1 MLSTNPRPKIF
12 QIQLAS
18 HSEILTLQERRTGG
32 LRMKKIYFAGSIR
45 GGRDDAALYQRII
58 RHIAET
64 DKVLTEH
71 IGSTDI
77 EAAEK
82 DMTDSDI
89 YRKDTAW
96 LRECDMVIAEC
107 TNASLGVGYEMAFAE
122 SLSKHV
128 HIFYDSR
135 RTRLSAML
143 AGDPYFHIHPYSD
156 EAELFR
162 RLTDILR
169 CPCSKT
175 GCPRF
180 GNCEACRQHHADSSR
195 PRPCER

>member
-1 MLSTNPRPKIF
+1 MR
-12 QIQLAS
+12 
-18 HSEILTLQERRTGG
+18 
-32 LRMKKIYFAGSIR
+32 KIYFAGSIR
-45 GGRDDAALYQRII
+45 GGRNDAELYRKII
-58 RHIAET
+58 RHISRTE
-64 DKVLTEH
+64 KVLTEH
-71 IGSTDI
+71 IGNANV
-77 EAAEK
+77 EEVEK
-82 DMTDSDI
+82 QMTDQDI
-89 YRKDTAW
+89 YEQDTAW

-122 SLSKHV
+122 SLSKPV

-135 RTRLSAML
+135 RTKLSAML
-143 AGDPYFHIHPYSD
+143 AGDPYFHILPYSD

-162 RLTDILR
+162 RLTNILR

>member
-1 MLSTNPRPKIF
+1 
-12 QIQLAS
+12 
-18 HSEILTLQERRTGG
+18 
-32 LRMKKIYFAGSIR
+32 MKKIYFAGSIR

-58 RHIAET
+58 HHIAET
-64 DKVLTEH
+64 DRVLTEH

-89 YRKDTAW
+89 YRQDTAW

-122 SLSKHV
+122 SLSKPV
-128 HIFYDSR
+128 HIFYDR
-135 RTRLSAML
+135 TRTRLSAML